1 MASPGLWPR
10 AGKSFTTKGL
20 CADDGTNL
28 VAVHIHVSD
37 PHPASYFINRALNAR
52 MQAKGEA
59 KSRGIQR
66 VADLGDAVSGKA
78 HHMQDGTE
86 DFTFQ

>member
-10 AGKSFTTKGL
+10 AGKPFTAKGL
-20 CADDGTNL
+20 CADDRTNL

-37 PHPASYFINRALNAR
+37 PDAASHFINRALNAR
-52 MQAKGEA
+52 MQAKGEP
-59 KSRGIQR
+59 KSRCIQR
-66 VADLGDAVSGKA
+66 VADLGHAVSGKA
-78 HHMQDGTE
+78 HHMQDGAE